1 MKARAFLYRRPRDID
16 EAVALLGDNAGDAQ
30 VLAGGQSLMPTLNM
44 RLSSPG
50 MLIDINRI
58 GALAGIADRGAA
70 IRIGALVRHADVL
83 ELGFGRE
90 ALAAAGAGDPACRP
104 YGRAQPRHV
113 LRQSGAGGSCLPRC
127 RRLRSRSTPT
137 SCCKSGGV
145 TRTVAARDF
154 FLDLYQTARNDDELI
169 VEAVF
174 PAAKPDEVFGFSE
187 LSRRHGDFA
196 TVGVAVRARKTPR
209 GLGHFEIV
217 FFGSEPTPLLSPSA
231 AKLTLD
237 TGVAEAAVAEMAH
250 DIAKDMKPID
260 SHQGRGDTK
269 RRQAA
274 VLLQARAEGH
284 DRAGSGCLST
294 TTLPSPSMA
303 SRSAPRSRRRLHL
316 ADFLRHTLRLTGTHV
331 GCEHGVLRR
340 VQRHDRRTLG
350 AELPDAGCPG

>member
-1 MKARAFLYRRPRDID
+1 MKARAFLYRRPRDIN

-58 GALAGIADRGAA
+58 GALAGIADRGVA

-83 ELGFGRE
+83 ESDLLAERLPLL
-90 ALAAAGAGDPACRP
+90 ALAIPHVAHMAVRNRGTCCGSLALADPSAEMPAVAVALDASIVLQKRGA
-104 YGRAQPRHV
+104 
-113 LRQSGAGGSCLPRC
+113 
-127 RRLRSRSTPT
+127 
-137 SCCKSGGV
+137 

-154 FLDLYQTARNDDELI
+154 FLGLYETVRNDDELI
-169 VEAVF
+169 VEAMF

-209 GLGHFEIV
+209 GLEHFEIV
-217 FFGSEPTPLLSPSA
+217 FFGSEPTPLLSPTA

-237 TGVAEAAVAEMAH
+237 TGVAEEAVAEMAH
-250 DIAKDMKPID
+250 DIANDMQPID

-274 VLLQARAEGH
+274 VLLQRVLQDMIVRA
-284 DRAGSGCLST
+284 
-294 TTLPSPSMA
+294 
-303 SRSAPRSRRRLHL
+303 
-316 ADFLRHTLRLTGTHV
+316 ADV
-331 GCEHGVLRR
+331 
-340 VQRHDRRTLG
+340 
-350 AELPDAGCPG
+350 